1 VVAAFLAAGLLL
13 PHSPYALRDMLLA
26 TGIAA
31 PAIGLAAWALLTP
44 ALFPGAVLGA
54 ASGLAFGALGGA
66 ALALTGAVI
75 GGLVAF
81 SLSRTVAR
89 TRIERALLRRPRLS
103 RLNATLE
110 RRGFA
115 AMLAARL
122 VPGMPV
128 SWLHY
133 AAGVSKVRLRAFTGA
148 MAVGALLRTAPYAL
162 LGQGLAAGSVL
173 TVLFAVGSIA
183 IGGLAA
189 TVLLR
194 RLRMAPA
201 PA

>member
-1 VVAAFLAAGLLL
+1 MLGGFASAALLL
-13 PHSPYALRDMLLA
+13 PHSPSALRDLLLA
-26 TGIAA
+26 TGVAA

-75 GGLVAF
+75 GGLIAF
-81 SLSRTVAR
+81 VLSRTVAR
-89 TRIERALLRRPRLS
+89 APIERALLSRPRFN
-103 RLNATLE
+103 RWNAALE

-122 VPGMPV
+122 MPGMPA

-133 AAGVSKVRLRAFTGA
+133 AAGISNIRMRAFTGA
-148 MAVGALLRTAPYAL
+148 MAIGALLRTAPYAL
-162 LGQGLAAGSVL
+162 LGQGLAAGSIL
-173 TVLFAVGSIA
+173 TMLFAIGSIA

-189 TVLLR
+189 SFLLR
-194 RLRMAPA
+194 RVRSAA
-201 PA
+201 AIA